1 MIIIALWNIEFHVCF
16 DFVKDIG
23 LEMWNVSQRAPTVSS
38 WSCCQLP
45 PTWAS
50 GGKNPVISRII
61 TIFRENYFH
70 WFLSTTFFTLS
81 CVQRIFCSFY
91 ALKNRMVFIAK
102 LWKIKNNFWLQS
114 KSTFIYLLSLDKEE
128 MKK

>member
-61 TIFRENYFH
+61 TILRE
-70 WFLSTTFFTLS
+70 
-81 CVQRIFCSFY
+81 
-91 ALKNRMVFIAK
+91 
-102 LWKIKNNFWLQS
+102 
-114 KSTFIYLLSLDKEE
+114 LLSLISLYYFIHFKLCAENILLNLCP
-128 MKK
+128 KK